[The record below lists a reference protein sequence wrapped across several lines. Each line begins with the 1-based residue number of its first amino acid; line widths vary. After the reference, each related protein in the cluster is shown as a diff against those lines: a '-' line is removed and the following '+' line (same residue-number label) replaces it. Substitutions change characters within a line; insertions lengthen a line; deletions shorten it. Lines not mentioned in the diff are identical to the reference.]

1 MYNKSHTL
9 ECAKRIGYSAAA
21 VVAILNIIVWIYLYW
36 FNVDF
41 LSSHTYGKII
51 ITSIA
56 LIVLSLLV
64 AGFAG
69 FMYEEEKL
77 KKDKLIN

>member
-1 MYNKSHTL
+1 MSSKKYEAS
-9 ECAKRIGYSAAA
+9 KRISYYAAILI
-21 VVAILNIIVWIYLYW
+21 VTLNIIAWICLLWSESEFIY
-36 FNVDF
+36 
-41 LSSHTYGKII
+41 SATYIKIV

-56 LIVLSLLV
+56 LIILSLLI